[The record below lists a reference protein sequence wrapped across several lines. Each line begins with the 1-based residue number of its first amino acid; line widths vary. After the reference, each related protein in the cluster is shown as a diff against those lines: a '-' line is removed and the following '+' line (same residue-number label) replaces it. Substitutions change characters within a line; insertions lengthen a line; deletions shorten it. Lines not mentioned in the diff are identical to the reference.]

1 MGSGVDR
8 AVTVAAFSARV
19 RCMGEVMP
27 VKRLIL
33 TTSDSGAEC
42 LRQPG
47 IADAVIPFGHRFF
60 EKSPPEAE
68 LADSLTA
75 SSSQFEQADDDWLL
89 RICRKY
95 LRDVDSSTRLI
106 DLCEAFDVNDLWIDP
121 DPDAQFTLIWLLD
134 YFRAHETIVSKLNL
148 VQADVPIGDLSS
160 EDLAASPIP
169 AIKIRNGHL
178 ETARS
183 AWKAYREP
191 TPRTWFDLLS
201 TDLSALPRL
210 RAAVMM
216 LLEELPMPVT
226 GLGATEMRMLEL
238 IAQGNVGPFDVFPG
252 YKKRNE
258 RRAFSY
264 WTIGVLLD
272 GLARGPA
279 PLVSGL
285 DEGPFTLE
293 MHEDRDRH
301 QRYKQSRLSLT
312 ALGEAVLAGREDF
325 SRHNPIRR
333 RWAGT
338 ELTSDRLWRWD
349 PANHALIE
357 P

>member
-1 MGSGVDR
+1 
-8 AVTVAAFSARV
+8 
-19 RCMGEVMP
+19 

-33 TTSDSGAEC
+33 TTSDSGAGC
-42 LRQPG
+42 LGQPG

-60 EKSPPEAE
+60 GEALPPEAE
-68 LADSLTA
+68 IKDSLTA
-75 SSSQFEQADDDWLL
+75 SSSQHEQADDDWLS
-89 RICRKY
+89 RIYQKY
-95 LRDVDSSTRLI
+95 IRNIDSSTGLI
-106 DLCEAFDVNDLWIDP
+106 DLCEAFDTNDLWIDP
-121 DPDAQFTLIWLLD
+121 DPNAQLILIWLLD
-134 YFRAHETIVSKLNL
+134 YFRPHATIISKMNL
-148 VQADVPIGDLSS
+148 VQADVPIGDLCS

-169 AIKIRNGHL
+169 AVKIMNGHL

-191 TPRTWFDLLS
+191 TPRAWFDLLS

-210 RAAVMM
+210 RPAVMM
-216 LLEELPMPVT
+216 LLEELPMPGA

-238 IAQGNVGPFDVFPG
+238 ISEGNVGPFDVFPG
-252 YKKRNE
+252 HEKRNE
-258 RRAFSY
+258 RRVFDY
-264 WTIGVLLD
+264 WAIGALLD
-272 GLARGPA
+272 GLAHGPA

-285 DEGPFTLE
+285 NEGPFTLE

-301 QRYKQSRLSLT
+301 QRYKRSRLSLT

-325 SRHNPIRR
+325 SRHNPIH
-333 RWAGT
+333 RWWART

>member
-1 MGSGVDR
+1 M
-8 AVTVAAFSARV
+8 
-19 RCMGEVMP
+19 
-27 VKRLIL
+27 KRLIL
-33 TTSDSGAEC
+33 TTSDSGAGC
-42 LRQPG
+42 LRQPSV
-47 IADAVIPFGHRFF
+47 ADAVIPFGHRFF
-60 EKSPPEAE
+60 ERLPPEAE

-89 RICRKY
+89 RIYRKY

-121 DPDAQFTLIWLLD
+121 DPNAQLILIWLLD
-134 YFRAHETIVSKLNL
+134 YFRPHATIVSKMNL
-148 VQADVPIGDLSS
+148 VQADVPIGDLSA
-160 EDLAASPIP
+160 EDLAASRPA
-169 AIKIRNGHL
+169 AIKMQSEHL
-178 ETARS
+178 ETARA

-191 TPRTWFDLLS
+191 TPGAWFDLLS

-210 RAAVMM
+210 RPAVVM
-216 LLEELPMPVT
+216 LLEELPMPAT
-226 GLGATEMRMLEL
+226 GLGATEMRMLEF
-238 IAQGNVGPFDVFPG
+238 ISEGNAGPFDVFPG

-301 QRYKQSRLSLT
+301 QRYKQSKLSLT
-312 ALGEAVLAGREDF
+312 ALCQAVLTGREDF
-325 SRHNPIRR
+325 TRHNPIHR

-338 ELTSDRLWRWD
+338 ELTNDRLWRWD

>member
-1 MGSGVDR
+1 M
-8 AVTVAAFSARV
+8 T
-19 RCMGEVMP
+19 
-27 VKRLIL
+27 RLIL
-33 TTSDSGAEC
+33 TTSDSGAGC

-47 IADAVIPFGHRFF
+47 IADAVIPFGERFF
-60 EKSPPEAE
+60 DQLPSAAE
-68 LADSLTA
+68 LADPLTA
-75 SSSQFEQADDDWLL
+75 SSPQFEQAEDDWLL
-89 RICRKY
+89 RILRKY
-95 LRDVDSSTRLI
+95 LQEVDSSTRLI

-121 DPDAQFTLIWLLD
+121 DPNAQLILIWLLD
-134 YFRAHETIVSKLNL
+134 YFRARETVVSKLNL
-148 VQADVPIGDLSS
+148 VQADVPIGDLSAD
-160 EDLAASPIP
+160 DLAASPIP
-169 AIKIRNGHL
+169 AVKIMNGHL
-178 ETARS
+178 ETAGS

-191 TPRTWFDLLS
+191 TPRAWFDLLS

-210 RAAVMM
+210 RPAVRM
-216 LLEELPMPVT
+216 LLEELPMPAT

-238 IAQGNVGPFDVFPG
+238 ISEGNVGPFDVFPG

-264 WTIGVLLD
+264 WTIGTLLD

-285 DEGPFTLE
+285 DEGPFTVE
-293 MHEDRDRH
+293 MHEDGDRL

-312 ALGEAVLAGREDF
+312 ALGQAVLAGREDF
-325 SRHNPIRR
+325 SRHNPIHRR
-333 RWAGT
+333 RAGT
-338 ELTSDRLWRWD
+338 ELTPDHLWRWD